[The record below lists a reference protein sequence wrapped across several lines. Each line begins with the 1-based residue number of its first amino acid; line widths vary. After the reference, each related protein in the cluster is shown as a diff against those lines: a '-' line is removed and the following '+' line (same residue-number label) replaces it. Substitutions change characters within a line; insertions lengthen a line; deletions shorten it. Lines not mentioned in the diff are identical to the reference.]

1 MNDKLKRLSKNV
13 SELFSN
19 KVRSPQQ
26 VFDIFN
32 SQIYKSQQAYFNA
45 LGGDSI
51 IKIVLYIFSLKK
63 TGDFKMGDDMINKLS
78 FASVF
83 YTTGYYTNIDCDFCE
98 GRGIEDCGKCDS
110 NGYEDCDACGGDGEG
125 MDGNTCRRC
134 SGNGTETCIECNGA
148 GEVECNECDGN
159 GEFETDE
166 LIYIHHYICTW
177 DNEVKTQFKLN
188 EKTNEPAMSEY
199 DFDRLGDEYIVL
211 MSTENNSE
219 LRNFVE
225 INQVYCIS
233 YLNEINLIVS
243 DSSSLNIYWSDYED
257 FLSYKL

>member
-1 MNDKLKRLSKNV
+1 MENNIQSTKKKNKPIFDLIEIYIINLKRSIDRKIEFEKN
-13 SELFSN
+13 
-19 KVRSPQQ
+19 
-26 VFDIFN
+26 N
-32 SQIYKSQQAYFNA
+32 SQY
-45 LGGDSI
+45 
-51 IKIVLYIFSLKK
+51 
-63 TGDFKMGDDMINKLS
+63 INKYN
-78 FASVF
+78 F
-83 YTTGYYTNIDCDFCE
+83 YE
-98 GRGIEDCGKCDS
+98 GI
-110 NGYEDCDACGGDGEG
+110 
-125 MDGNTCRRC
+125 DGNTCRRC
-134 SGNGTETCIECNGA
+134 SGNGTETCSECNGA

-166 LIYIHHYICTW
+166 LTYIHHYICTW